1 MSGNPPETDRMEEI
15 KLSETVAFTGN
26 RVREVAITTD
36 QHTCISFG
44 KTRAGKPVT
53 ILSQAIVAIVDEPD
67 DRPEHI
73 IVLAIHE
80 NARRLSALAEQGE
93 TPIRARA
100 IFDGACWEILSLL
113 NSCGEAA

>member
-1 MSGNPPETDRMEEI
+1 MSG
-15 KLSETVAFTGN
+15 TVPFTGN

-36 QHTCISFG
+36 HHTCISFG

-53 ILSQAIVAIVDEPD
+53 ILSQAVVAIIDEPESG
-67 DRPEHI
+67 PEHI

-93 TPIRARA
+93 MPVRARA
-100 IFDGACWEILSLL
+100 VFDGACWEILSLL
-113 NSCGEAA
+113 TATGEAA